1 MKITTVVPFPAAPA
15 SEEEAKIN
23 RRTAAPA
30 PMVDPAELMANAA
43 ALELERRRIQEDSE
57 ALQLREE
64 NLREYEARLRAL
76 QNEMDAGRKESGRN
90 EAGRNGP
97 ARSTTPPFQSRSMA
111 PFSHDDAGLEA
122 AWQKLHRAR
131 EFTEAEQAHLRD
143 DRLAMRA
150 LEADL
155 KQREAA
161 VAAREARVTAQEE
174 LLLAAAPRPKQPREV
189 KPKQR
194 EPMAG
199 QQTLSAFTRLTRAPF
214 LIAESLR
221 NKTEKDSEKAPE

>member
-1 MKITTVVPFPAAPA
+1 MKITTVVPFSTEAP
-15 SEEEAKIN
+15 SDDAKIN

-30 PMVDPAELMANAA
+30 PVTDPTELAANAA
-43 ALELERRRIQEDSE
+43 ALELERRRIKEDSE

-76 QNEMDAGRKESGRN
+76 QTEMDTGRGGQTARS
-90 EAGRNGP
+90 AVPFP
-97 ARSTTPPFQSRSMA
+97 ARSIA

-131 EFTEAEQAHLRD
+131 EITEAEQAHLRD

-155 KQREAA
+155 KQREVA
-161 VAAREARVTAQEE
+161 VAAREARV
-174 LLLAAAPRPKQPREV
+174 
-189 KPKQR
+189 
-194 EPMAG
+194 
-199 QQTLSAFTRLTRAPF
+199 
-214 LIAESLR
+214 
-221 NKTEKDSEKAPE
+221 